1 MRAWCLSVLLASLV
15 IGLAHSAPKAF
26 TDEDFDDYEGNDVPQ
41 FDDVD
46 SGDDDN
52 DGDDG
57 SDDGDDG
64 DDDGDDDDGDDDDG
78 GDDDGGDDDITRR
91 SADFQS
97 DNPVETGLDGVL
109 VDPTIASPTAST
121 IVVKNGGICPKAA
134 GTDLKPAGSTG
145 KGLQRSRC
153 GKPRSPK
160 HGSCSVNGQH
170 VRYHCRRGYKLHG
183 AKQNRCVRTRGR
195 YQWSNRTPTCKR
207 TSRR

>member
-46 SGDDDN
+46 GSDGDN
-52 DGDDG
+52 D
-57 SDDGDDG
+57 
-64 DDDGDDDDGDDDDG
+64 DDDDGDDGGDNDDDDSDSDDSDDDG
-78 GDDDGGDDDITRR
+78 GDGGDDDITRR
-91 SADFQS
+91 PADFQS

-121 IVVKNGGICPKAA
+121 IVAKNGGICPKAA

-195 YQWSNRTPTCKR
+195 HQWSNRTPTCKR